1 MILLA
6 EQAKRCGVYVFHDKD
21 GHADRYVGEF
31 LKGLREVTDHLL
43 VVVNGEIDEESR
55 AMVLAYADDLMIR
68 PNEGYDITAYKKGL
82 FRYGYEKLLEY
93 DEAYICNDTLFGPI
107 HPFSEMFDAMAGRD
121 LDFWGIT
128 AFHEV
133 PFDPFGTVRYGYLPQ
148 HIQSFFQVFRKD
160 FMKTADF
167 LNWWENMPAIE
178 NYVQAIGTH
187 EAVFTK
193 EMQDRG
199 YKWDVYCDPAP
210 LEGFTWDPLRDFP
223 RYLMETQRCPVIK
236 RRNFFQDY
244 GEAVGRSGGEATLE
258 AFEYIRDETDYDADL
273 IWENLLRTVN
283 MADLRKRLHLNYTV
297 STKIPHKK
305 AADAGCSSASAA
317 DIAGQSGRKEDGPAV
332 RREPSQE
339 ERGRSEDLRTA
350 LVCHVYYEDLAE
362 GCASYAANMPAGI
375 DFYVTVPDERR
386 LESVRKAFG
395 PLEKDHKIE
404 YRITGNRGRDVA
416 PFLVGVKDIIEK
428 YDLILKVHDK
438 KVKQASPLS
447 IGRSWE
453 YECFQCLLP
462 TRTFVENVIDLFRK
476 NPRLGLLTP
485 PVPIHGPYFPTTGK
499 GEWGVNYDVTEE
511 LAGKLGIKA
520 PMDPQKEPVAPL
532 GSEFWVRTDAMKTL
546 FAHDWNYDEFPEE
559 PVAIDATVLHA
570 IERLYPFA
578 VQADGYYTGWL
589 LSDTFGKI
597 EMDNLTYMNA
607 GLTCAESE
615 RIGRWA
621 PFHELVD
628 AVEKS

>member
-1 MILLA
+1 MILLG
-6 EQAKRCGVYVFHDKD
+6 EHVKRCGVYAFYDKD

-43 VVVNGEIDEESR
+43 VVVNGEVDEESR
-55 AMVLAYADDLMIR
+55 AMLRSNSDDIMIR

-82 FRYGYEKLLEY
+82 FHYGYEKLLEY
-93 DEAYICNDTLFGPI
+93 DEAIICNDTLFGPI

-167 LNWWENMPAIE
+167 LNWWENMPGI
-178 NYVQAIGTH
+178 NGYLQAIGTH

-223 RYLMETQRCPVIK
+223 RYLLETQRCPVIK

-244 GEAVGRSGGEATLE
+244 GEAIGRSGGEAALE
-258 AFEYIRDETDYDADL
+258 AFEYIRDETEYDTDL
-273 IWENLLRTVN
+273 IWENLIRTVN
-283 MADLRKRLHLNYTV
+283 MADLKKRLHFNYTV
-297 STKIPHKK
+297 STKVPRVNEK
-305 AADAGCSSASAA
+305 
-317 DIAGQSGRKEDGPAV
+317 R
-332 RREPSQE
+332 
-339 ERGRSEDLRTA
+339 EDLRVA
-350 LVCHVYYEDLAE
+350 LVCHVYYEDLAP
-362 GCASYAANMPAGI
+362 GCAAYAENMPAGT
-375 DFYVTVPDERR
+375 DFYVTVPDEKK
-386 LESVRKAFG
+386 LQSVRKAFD
-395 PLEKDHKIE
+395 PLMKDHRIE

-416 PFLVGVKDIIEK
+416 PFLVGVKDIIDK
-428 YDLILKVHDK
+428 YDLILKIHDK
-438 KVKQASPLS
+438 KVKQAVPLS

-453 YECFQCLLP
+453 YECFDCLLP
-462 TRTFVENVIDLFRK
+462 TATYVENVIDLFRK

-485 PVPIHGPYFPTTGK
+485 PVPIHGPYFPTIGR
-499 GEWGVNYDVTEE
+499 GEWGVNYDVTKK
-511 LAGKLGIKA
+511 LADKLGIKA
-520 PMDPQKEPVAPL
+520 PMDPEKEPVAPL

-546 FAHDWNYDEFPEE
+546 FLHDWEYDEFPEE

-578 VQADGYYTGWL
+578 AQEDGYYTGWL
-589 LSDTFGKI
+589 ISDTFGKI

-607 GLTCAESE
+607 GLTKAESE

-628 AVEKS
+628 AVRQS

>member
-1 MILLA
+1 MILSA
-6 EQAKRCGVYVFHDKD
+6 KHAKRCGVYAFYNKD
-21 GHADRYVGEF
+21 GHADGYVVEF

-55 AMVLAYADDLMIR
+55 VRLRANSDDIMIR

-133 PFDPFGTVRYGYLPQ
+133 PFDPFGTVKYGYLPQ
-148 HIQSFFQVFRKD
+148 HIQSFFQVFRRD

-167 LNWWENMPAIE
+167 RDWWEKMPAIDG
-178 NYVQAIGTH
+178 YLQAIGTH

-223 RYLMETQRCPVIK
+223 RYLLETQRCPVIK

-244 GEAVGRSGGEATLE
+244 GEAIGRSGGEATLE
-258 AFEYIRDETDYDADL
+258 AFEYIRDETDYDTDL
-273 IWENLLRTVN
+273 IWENLIRTVN
-283 MADLRKRLHLNYTV
+283 MADLKKRLHFNYTV
-297 STKIPHKK
+297 SAKIPRKTEDK
-305 AADAGCSSASAA
+305 AASC
-317 DIAGQSGRKEDGPAV
+317 KEGN
-332 RREPSQE
+332 
-339 ERGRSEDLRTA
+339 LRTA
-350 LVCHVYYEDLAE
+350 LVCHVYYEDLAQ
-362 GCASYAANMPAGI
+362 GCASYAANMPAGT
-375 DFYVTVPDERR
+375 DFYVTVPDEGR
-386 LESVRKAFG
+386 LASVREAFG
-395 PLEKDHKIE
+395 PLEADHRIE

-416 PFLVGVKDIIEK
+416 PFLVGVKDIISK
-428 YDLILKVHDK
+428 YDLILKIHDK
-438 KVKQASPLS
+438 KVKQAVPLS

-462 TRTFVENVIDLFRK
+462 TRTFVENVIDLFEK

-485 PVPIHGPYFPTTGK
+485 PVPIHGPYFPTTGR
-499 GEWGVNYDVTEE
+499 GEWGVNYDVTNE

-520 PMDPQKEPVAPL
+520 PMDPLKEPVAPL

-546 FAHDWNYDEFPEE
+546 FAHDWNYYEFPEE

-578 VQADGYYTGWL
+578 AQSDGFYTGWL
-589 LSDTFGKI
+589 VSDTYGKI

-607 GLTCAESE
+607 GLTKAESE

-628 AVEKS
+628 AVKKS